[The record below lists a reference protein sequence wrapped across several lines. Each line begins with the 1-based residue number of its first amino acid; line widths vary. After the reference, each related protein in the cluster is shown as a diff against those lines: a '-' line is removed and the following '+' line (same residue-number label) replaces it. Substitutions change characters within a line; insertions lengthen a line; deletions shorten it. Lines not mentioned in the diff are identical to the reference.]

1 MSKKIVEQLEKTI
14 ISARVYKTTA
24 GLLKAYAKDR
34 DQSLSETVNE
44 VLTIGI
50 YTISKGVLKRSGLK
64 LPFYLK
70 HRVNEI
76 DYIDRRKISASLL
89 EDTF

>member
-1 MSKKIVEQLEKTI
+1 MSKKIAEQLEKTT

-34 DQSLSETVNE
+34 NQSLSVTVNE

-50 YTISKGVLKRSGLK
+50 YTISKDVLHRAGLK

-76 DYIDRRKISASLL
+76 KYIEKRKISASLL
-89 EDTF
+89 KDTF